1 MTICSEVI
9 TYPQYGETCWFNA
22 LIMAVLY
29 SQHSRNL
36 ILAKA
41 DKYPSGILIFDV
53 IKKILKEKYIRNK
66 DYDEDFGFFN
76 LYKPEYIL
84 KTLHSHDSST
94 FMFDI
99 DKFRHGFTSEF
110 YVKKLY
116 KLLDIS
122 TLILDIRNNK
132 FYYSYYNNIKK
143 IIPPEGTNTNLKWQ
157 PNYNNPNDI
166 KNAFDSN
173 PDVLLLFENL
183 LNIEYDSLY
192 LLNDNTK
199 TQELLTFKK
208 EITFN
213 NEVYI
218 LDSAIIVNWNSK
230 QIKRGH
236 AIAGITCNN
245 ERFVY
250 NGWINS
256 TRDSSMIVKNNK
268 NNNPCELMKYD
279 WNPLSKSNFCL
290 NHNACKLELGTSK
303 IDLCFSFGKP
313 KRLFF
318 YIKKS
323 LVGIK
328 DEEIKSKC
336 PEGYEISS
344 IKGNCVKKCK
354 EGQVRS
360 PTSNRCIKICP
371 IDEKRSIK
379 TNKCKNTE
387 CKEGYEIS
395 PISGNCVKK
404 CKEGQIRAATG
415 RCTKNKDKETAIIQ
429 QKNHFI
435 MNGTHYFDYKELKK
449 IPVNLIDATKTT
461 LVSLAKLMNL
471 KKISLLKKEELV
483 NLIKPHLIFN

>member
-9 TYPQYGETCWFNA
+9 TYPQYGPTCWFNA

-41 DKYPSGILIFDV
+41 DKYPSGILIFDL

-66 DYDEDFGFFN
+66 DYDKDFGFFN

-84 KTLHSHDSST
+84 KTLYSHDSTT

-99 DKFRHGFTSEF
+99 DKFRYGFTAEL
-110 YVKKLY
+110 YVRKLY
-116 KLLDIS
+116 KLLNVS
-122 TLILDIRNNK
+122 TLILEIQNNK
-132 FYYSYYNNIKK
+132 VYYSYYNDVDKVSISQKK
-143 IIPPEGTNTNLKWQ
+143 VSTESKTISFKEITNALN
-157 PNYNNPNDI
+157 
-166 KNAFDSN
+166 SN
-173 PDVLLLFENL
+173 PDVLLLFESLVSYNYSNNPDYRL
-183 LNIEYDSLY
+183 YD
-192 LLNDNTK
+192 NAK
-199 TQELLTFKK
+199 TQELLSFKK
-208 EITFN
+208 EITIN

-218 LDSAIIVNWNSK
+218 LDSAILTNWNQI
-230 QIKRGH
+230 QIKSGH
-236 AIAGITCNN
+236 SIAGITCNN

-290 NHNACKLELGTSK
+290 NHNACKLELRSSK

-328 DEEIKSKC
+328 EEKIKSKC

-344 IKGNCVKKCK
+344 IKGNCVKKCNK
-354 EGQVRS
+354 GQVRS

-371 IDEKRSIK
+371 IDENRSIK
-379 TNKCKNTE
+379 TNKCKNTK
-387 CKEGYEIS
+387 CDEGYEIS

-404 CKEGQIRAATG
+404 CKTGEIRAATG

-471 KKISLLKKEELV
+471 KKISMLKKEDLV
-483 NLIKPHLIFN
+483 NVIKPHLIFN